1 MVEIFS
7 SDYRLAAKRA
17 CNEIFRSWLRGS
29 EPDSIYRLFNATA
42 KEIDESS
49 SHFNETEIRLFE
61 ECVRQSS
68 NEEVVKASKEALHC
82 FKLWAD
88 AFRQQI
94 EEIDSELKA
103 EDV

>member
-1 MVEIFS
+1 MVENLA

-17 CNEIFRSWLRGS
+17 CNTIFNSWLHGS
-29 EPDSIYRLFNATA
+29 EPGSIYRLFNASC

-49 SHFNETEIRLFE
+49 SHFNEAEIHLFE
-61 ECVRQSS
+61 ECVRHSP
-68 NEEVVKASKEALHC
+68 NEEVVKASKEALRC

-88 AFRQQI
+88 SFRQQL
-94 EEIDSELKA
+94 EEIDAKLKA